1 MPEMMIL
8 KLNNVH
14 PKFTITTD
22 NEMTEILCKHNLHG
36 FVHGFRRTSET
47 EACID
52 RFVFQDNVETTE
64 RYVSNFKDGWSF
76 PITMNIQ
83 LENGNQILHTMYLI
97 SVSQVPIEQM
107 NQLYTK
113 YIELEQLY
121 NECKQQLHALQ
132 QTPILGEEDIQKL
145 VKEIERLRK
154 WQTIACKYFPQE
166 QTANIILL
174 INDECK

>member
-22 NEMTEILCKHNLHG
+22 NEMTEVLCKNNLHG
-36 FVHGFRRTSET
+36 LVYGFRRTSET
-47 EACID
+47 EANID
-52 RFVFQDNVETTE
+52 RFVFQDNIDTTE
-64 RYVSNFKDGWSF
+64 RYISNFKDGWSF
-76 PITMNIQ
+76 PIVCNIQ
-83 LENGNQILHTMYLI
+83 LENGKHILHTMYLI

-113 YIELEQLY
+113 YIELEALY

-132 QTPILGEEDIQKL
+132 QIPILGEDEIQKL
-145 VKEIERLRK
+145 IKEIERLRK
-154 WQTIACKYFPQE
+154 WQTIACKYFPQD